1 MVFNLLK
8 FGLFL
13 LGTFM
18 PMLCFAQIPGLEITE
33 EDSLHTDLEYNTYN
47 LSFIY
52 LKNTNTDSLFLSW
65 ELTEK
70 VLEEEWY
77 VTICDNVTC
86 YGVLPDGADMYG
98 IAPDQTVYIRME
110 VNPYEHDGFGH
121 VRLLITETNNP
132 QSSAQYLDFTF
143 ETKNHTSTYQLV
155 ENLPNLSIYPNP
167 YTDYLYFSNP
177 SNETIQ
183 VVLIDIQG
191 AALKSFSI
199 SPQSNT
205 YINTENL
212 PSIYAATCT
221 ISSQVKTIPL
231 INLR

>member
-1 MVFNLLK
+1 MVNNLLK
-8 FGLFL
+8 VGSFL
-13 LGTFM
+13 IGAFM
-18 PMLCFAQIPGLEITE
+18 PMLCFAQIQGLEITE

-65 ELTEK
+65 ELTEE

-121 VRLLITETNNP
+121 VRLLLTETNDP
-132 QSSAQYLDFTF
+132 QSSTQYLDFTF
-143 ETKNHTSTYQLV
+143 ETKNHTSAYQLE
-155 ENLPNLSIYPNP
+155 ENLPNLKIYPNP

-177 SNETIQ
+177 SNETVQ
-183 VVLIDIQG
+183 VDLLDIKG
-191 AALKSFSI
+191 ASLKSFSL

-212 PSIYAATCT
+212 PSIYAARCMN
-221 ISSQVKTIPL
+221 SSQVKTIPL

>member
-1 MVFNLLK
+1 MVNNLLK
-8 FGLFL
+8 VGLFL
-13 LGTFM
+13 IGAFM
-18 PMLCFAQIPGLEITE
+18 PELCFAQIQGLEITE
-33 EDSLHTDLEYNTYN
+33 ADSLHTDLEYNAYN

-52 LKNTNTDSLFLSW
+52 LKNTNTDSLFLTW
-65 ELTEK
+65 ELTEE

-110 VNPYEHDGFGH
+110 VNPYEYDGFGH
-121 VRLLITETNNP
+121 VRLLLTETNDP
-132 QSSAQYLDFTF
+132 QSSDQYLDFTF
-143 ETKNHTSTYQLV
+143 ETKNHTSTNQLV
-155 ENLPNLSIYPNP
+155 ENLPNLNVYPNP

-177 SNETIQ
+177 SNEPIQ
-183 VVLIDIQG
+183 VALLDIKG
-191 AALKSFSI
+191 ASLKSFSL

-205 YINTENL
+205 YISTENL
-212 PSIYAATCT
+212 PSIYAARCMN
-221 ISSQVKTIPL
+221 SSQVKTIPL